1 MNSLDLYPRTGP
13 PPYPDPTTLPTTPLQ
28 TKGLVALFL
37 FPSLSILVVAA
48 RIYSRV
54 TTRTTGLGK
63 TSSYCITHTV
73 YTNLS
78 DDYLILGAL
87 VSRENFGIPG
97 V

>member
-1 MNSLDLYPRTGP
+1 MTSLHLYPRTGP
-13 PPYPDPTTLPTTPLQ
+13 PPFPDPTTLPTTPLQ

-37 FPSLSILVVAA
+37 FPSLSILIVAA
-48 RIYSRV
+48 RMYSRV

-63 TSSYCITHTV
+63 TSSSCVPCTV
-73 YTNLS
+73 DTNLS

-87 VSRENFGIPG
+87 VSRAIFGILR

>member
-1 MNSLDLYPRTGP
+1 MTSLDLYPRTGP

-63 TSSYCITHTV
+63 ISSYCIACTV
-73 YTNLS
+73 DTNLS

-87 VSRENFGIPG
+87 VSREIFDISS